1 MIVKSFVLRKE
12 TAGRIAA
19 ACTDGSVIVV
29 RPEKKLEAL
38 FRDVVRRALV
48 DKCPLEDDFA
58 QIKSYY
64 EDLSDDPAF
73 RASVSSTLSSLSSYL
88 SEGMFIQATLSSIED
103 YVLVKCARLCAEA
116 VNVAVNG
123 TLIDGTG
130 LMICRQHGSH
140 TVVDWALSRKEIASR
155 CTGEGKLVV
164 SGGFGRM
171 ESGYVVRIG
180 RGGAYLMTT
189 LIASA
194 IEAKRVEFYVE
205 DNGIAG
211 EVAMTYDEAAHY
223 CACDASPIPSAA
235 LWPVKA
241 AGIPVLILN
250 IMDPDFPGTMI
261 TSFGAN
267 DGRTISGVIVDR
279 NLELLTIYGTGLLG
293 QVGLSSAVFSA
304 MSSAGINV
312 RFISQSS
319 SEYSIS
325 IAVRSEDAPAA
336 AEEIGRRVSGTGDYD
351 DVMLLR
357 RSVGIVT
364 VYGDRMKNVSGTSG
378 KVYGAL
384 GAEGIS
390 VVAAAQGG
398 EELSISIVVDEKDV
412 NKAAKVLESLR

>member
-38 FRDVVRRALV
+38 FRDVIRRALV
-48 DKCPLEDDFA
+48 EKRPLEDDFS
-58 QIKSYY
+58 QIRAYY
-64 EDLSDDPAF
+64 GQLSDDP
-73 RASVSSTLSSLSSYL
+73 SYLGKVSSTLSALSSYL
-88 SEGMFIQATLSSIED
+88 SEGMFIQATPSSIED

-116 VNVAVNG
+116 VNVVVNG
-123 TLIDGTG
+123 TMIDGTE
-130 LMICRQHGSH
+130 LMICKQHGNH
-140 TVVDWALSRKEIASR
+140 TVVDWALSRKEIAGR
-155 CTGEGKLVV
+155 CVSEGKIVV
-164 SGGFGRM
+164 SGGFGRL

-194 IEAKRVEFYVE
+194 INAARVEFYVE

-211 EVAMTYDEAAHY
+211 VKAMTYDEAAHY
-223 CACDASPIPSAA
+223 CASPKAFLPSAA

-241 AGIPVLILN
+241 AGIPVVIRN
-250 IMDPDFPGTMI
+250 IMDSDFPGTI
-261 TSFGAN
+261 ISAAGAN
-267 DGRTISGVIVDR
+267 DGRTVSGVILDKG
-279 NLELLTIYGTGLLG
+279 LELLTVFGTGLLG

-304 MSSAGINV
+304 MSSIGVNV

-319 SEYSIS
+319 SEYSLS
-325 IAVRSEDAPAA
+325 FAVRSEDADAV
-336 AEEIGRRVSGTGDYD
+336 EKEISRRVSGTGDYE

-357 RSVGIVT
+357 RSIAIVT
-364 VYGDRMKNVSGTSG
+364 VYGDRMKNVPGTSG

-384 GAEGIS
+384 GNAGIS
-390 VVAAAQGG
+390 IVAAAQGG
-398 EELSISIVVDEKDV
+398 EELSISIAVAEKDAD
-412 NKAAKVLESLR
+412 KAAEVLENL